1 AGAVA
6 LNGIFVMLAVQLYR
20 APSKRLAR
28 QLFFYSLWY
37 LALIF
42 AVMVADRLVLA

>member
-1 AGAVA
+1 VA